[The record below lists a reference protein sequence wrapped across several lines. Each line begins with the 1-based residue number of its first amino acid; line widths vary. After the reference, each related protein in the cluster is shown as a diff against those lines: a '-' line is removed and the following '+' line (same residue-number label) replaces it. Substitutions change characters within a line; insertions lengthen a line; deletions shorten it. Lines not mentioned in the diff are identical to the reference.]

1 MKVYPVKY
9 VAYDE
14 AEELVCK
21 VEAIDEA
28 VAEVTICTAVTVDS
42 WKEISEEVL
51 KCLIEMKLGEI

>member
-14 AEELVCK
+14 VEELVCK

-42 WKEISEEVL
+42 
-51 KCLIEMKLGEI
+51 